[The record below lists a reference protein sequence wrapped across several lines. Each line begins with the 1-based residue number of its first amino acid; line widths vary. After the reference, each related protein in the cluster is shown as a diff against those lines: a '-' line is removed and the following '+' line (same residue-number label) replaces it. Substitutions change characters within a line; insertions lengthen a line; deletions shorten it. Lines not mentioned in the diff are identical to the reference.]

1 MKIINTRKVNC
12 KDCYRCVR
20 SCPVKAIGITNGHAQ
35 VMDDRCIL
43 CGKCVIE
50 CPQHAK
56 KIVTHIPR
64 IEEAIRQG
72 KRVVLSIG
80 SSFWGL
86 FPNYTQSQIISA
98 LKKMGFSHVE
108 EVAIGAE
115 AVSLAYRELMN
126 NDPQKTVISSNCPV
140 VVNTIKKYYPS
151 LVEYLAPIVSPM
163 MAHGSLIKQKYG
175 QDTFTVFAG
184 SCLAKF
190 DEDTEHHY
198 IDAVLTFVQLRQWL
212 NQTYKGVLPEPTE
225 EYIPPVIGNARFF
238 PLAGGILKSFMDFD
252 ILDSEIITVDGIEN
266 CHEVFRSLKKGEIAP
281 RFVEAFSCRGGCI
294 GGPFGGSGIPI
305 PVRRMRAIKFGNSL
319 DAKRTIEVPEG
330 LDLHL
335 DHQPTPLQSLI
346 PSEEE
351 IQKVLH
357 KTGKF
362 TKADEKNCG
371 SCGYSTCREKAVAVL
386 RGLAEIDM
394 CLPYMRSKAESFAN
408 LIVENSV
415 DGILVVDN
423 LMTIQEVNP
432 AFKQMFGLEKII
444 EKGMSLTEFV
454 SCVDYV
460 QVATFGNKVVQK
472 RIDYPDYGLITDQMI
487 VPLPEHG
494 LVLIVISNVTEEQRR
509 TEAMK
514 KMKDETIEKANEII
528 NRQMKVAQEIA
539 GLLGETTAETKS
551 ALLEMMYVLKG
562 GEEK

>member
-1 MKIINTRKVNC
+1 
-12 KDCYRCVR
+12 
-20 SCPVKAIGITNGHAQ
+20 
-35 VMDDRCIL
+35 
-43 CGKCVIE
+43 
-50 CPQHAK
+50 
-56 KIVTHIPR
+56 
-64 IEEAIRQG
+64 
-72 KRVVLSIG
+72 
-80 SSFWGL
+80 
-86 FPNYTQSQIISA
+86 
-98 LKKMGFSHVE
+98 
-108 EVAIGAE
+108 
-115 AVSLAYRELMN
+115 
-126 NDPQKTVISSNCPV
+126 
-140 VVNTIKKYYPS
+140 
-151 LVEYLAPIVSPM
+151 
-163 MAHGSLIKQKYG
+163 
-175 QDTFTVFAG
+175 
-184 SCLAKF
+184 
-190 DEDTEHHY
+190 
-198 IDAVLTFVQLRQWL
+198 
-212 NQTYKGVLPEPTE
+212 
-225 EYIPPVIGNARFF
+225 
-238 PLAGGILKSFMDFD
+238 
-252 ILDSEIITVDGIEN
+252 
-266 CHEVFRSLKKGEIAP
+266 
-281 RFVEAFSCRGGCI
+281 
-294 GGPFGGSGIPI
+294 
-305 PVRRMRAIKFGNSL
+305 MRAIKFGNSL

>member
-12 KDCYRCVR
+12 KDCHRCVR
-20 SCPVKAIGITNGHAQ
+20 TCPVKAIGITSGHAS

-43 CGKCVIE
+43 CGKCVVE

-56 KIVTHIPR
+56 KIVTHIPK
-64 IEEAIRQG
+64 IEEAIKQG

-86 FPNYTQSQIISA
+86 FPNFTQAQIISA

-115 AVSLAYRELMN
+115 AVSLAYRDMMK
-126 NDPQKTVISSNCPV
+126 NDPQKTIISSNCPV

-163 MAHGSLIKQKYG
+163 MAHGAIIKEKYG

-190 DEDTEHHY
+190 GEDEEHTC

-225 EYIPPVIGNARFF
+225 EYIPPAMGNARFF

-266 CHEVFRSLKKGEIAP
+266 CQEVFRSLKKGEIAP
-281 RFVEAFSCRGGCI
+281 RFIEAFSCRGGCI

-305 PVRRMRAIKFGNSL
+305 PVRRMRAIQFGSSL
-319 DAKRTIEVPEG
+319 DSKRTIEIPEG
-330 LDLHL
+330 LSLHL
-335 DHQPTPLQSLI
+335 EHKPTPLQSMI

-351 IQKVLH
+351 IQKVLQ

-371 SCGYSTCREKAVAVL
+371 SCGYNTCREKAIAVI
-386 RGLAEIDM
+386 RGLAETDM
-394 CLPYMRSKAESFAN
+394 CMPYMRSKAESFAN

-423 LMTIQEVNP
+423 QMTIQEVNP
-432 AFKQMFGLEKII
+432 ALKRMFGLEKII

-454 SCVDYV
+454 NCVDYF
-460 QVATFGNKVVQK
+460 QIATFGDKVVQK

-487 VPLPEHG
+487 VPIPEQG
-494 LVLIVISNVTEEQRR
+494 LLLIVISNVTEHERR
-509 TEAMK
+509 TEALK
-514 KMKDETIEKANEII
+514 KMKEETVEKANEII

-539 GLLGETTAETKS
+539 GLLGETTAETKA
-551 ALLEMMYVLKG
+551 ALLDMIYVLKG

>member
-1 MKIINTRKVNC
+1 
-12 KDCYRCVR
+12 
-20 SCPVKAIGITNGHAQ
+20 
-35 VMDDRCIL
+35 
-43 CGKCVIE
+43 
-50 CPQHAK
+50 
-56 KIVTHIPR
+56 
-64 IEEAIRQG
+64 
-72 KRVVLSIG
+72 
-80 SSFWGL
+80 
-86 FPNYTQSQIISA
+86 
-98 LKKMGFSHVE
+98 
-108 EVAIGAE
+108 
-115 AVSLAYRELMN
+115 
-126 NDPQKTVISSNCPV
+126 
-140 VVNTIKKYYPS
+140 
-151 LVEYLAPIVSPM
+151 
-163 MAHGSLIKQKYG
+163 
-175 QDTFTVFAG
+175 
-184 SCLAKF
+184 
-190 DEDTEHHY
+190 
-198 IDAVLTFVQLRQWL
+198 
-212 NQTYKGVLPEPTE
+212 
-225 EYIPPVIGNARFF
+225 
-238 PLAGGILKSFMDFD
+238 MDFD

-281 RFVEAFSCRGGCI
+281 RFIEAFSCRGGCI

-330 LDLHL
+330 IDLHL

-346 PSEEE
+346 PSEED
-351 IQKVLH
+351 IQKILQ

-371 SCGYSTCREKAVAVL
+371 SCGYSTCREKAIAVI

-460 QVATFGNKVVQK
+460 QAATFGNKVVQK

-487 VPLPEHG
+487 VPIPEHG

-514 KMKDETIEKANEII
+514 KIKDETIEKANEII